1 MAVEPRQR
9 FRAMMADHSDLGIVA
24 GVVLIIIMMVVPL
37 PTLLIDLLLAVNI
50 SVALLVLMLTMNV
63 RHALQFSIFPALL
76 LVLTLFR
83 LALNVSTTRL
93 ILLNAYAGNIIQA
106 FGNFVVGGNY
116 VVGFVVFLILV
127 VIQFIVITKGAERV
141 AEVAARFTLDAM
153 PGKQMSIDADL
164 NSGLVTE
171 EEARRRRRDI
181 EREADFYGAMDGA
194 AKFVKGDAIASI
206 VITAINVLGG
216 FAIGVG
222 QRGMDVAE
230 AATRY
235 TLLSVGDGLVSQIP
249 ALLIST
255 ATGII
260 ITRAASEANMGA
272 DVTGQMMSDPKVLFV
287 AGAVLFGFGL
297 LPGMPLVPFFVL
309 GLIAS
314 ALGAVSRREAA
325 ADAVEDEP
333 SAAPPEEDH
342 RPESVLSLLHV
353 DPMELE
359 IGYGLIPLVDAEQG
373 GDMLDRVVLIRRQMA
388 LELGIVVPSIRIR
401 DNMELGPNTYVV
413 RIKGVEVGRGELM
426 PGRYL
431 AMDSG
436 ATAPVSGI
444 ETREPAFNLPAL
456 WIESEQRT
464 AAEQAG
470 YTVVDGS
477 AVLATHLT
485 EIIRTHASDLLGR
498 QETQSLLEHIKKEY
512 PAVVEELLPELLS
525 VGELQRVLQN
535 LLAEG
540 IPIRNLVVILE
551 TLADAARLHRDV
563 DVLTEA
569 VRSGLAPQISQLFA
583 DEHGVLPV
591 LTLNPALEE
600 ELREAVG
607 DDGMLAWAPDR
618 VQRFVERL
626 ASAWEAGMAR
636 GRPPV
641 LLCPPALRRVLRQV
655 VERQLPR
662 LAVLS
667 YAEVSRAVEVRAVG
681 MVSLNDAD

>member
-1 MAVEPRQR
+1 MATQPRQGLG
-9 FRAMMADHSDLGIVA
+9 ALLGQNSDIAIVL
-24 GVVLIIIMMVVPL
+24 GVVLIVLMMVIPL
-37 PTLLIDLLLAVNI
+37 PTWLIDVLLAVNI

-63 RHALQFSIFPALL
+63 KHALQFSVFPALL
-76 LVLTLFR
+76 LVVTLFR

-93 ILLNAYAGNIIQA
+93 ILLNADAGRIIDA

-116 VVGFVVFLILV
+116 VVGFIVFLILV
-127 VIQFIVITKGAERV
+127 VIQFIVITRGAERV

-164 NSGLVTE
+164 NSGIITE
-171 EEARRRRRDI
+171 DEARRRRRDI

-194 AKFVKGDAIASI
+194 AKFVKGDAIATI
-206 VITAINVLGG
+206 VVTVINILGG

-222 QRGMDVAE
+222 QRGMSLAD

-235 TLLSVGDGLVSQIP
+235 TLLTVGDGLVTQIP

-260 ITRAASEANMGA
+260 ITRAASEESLGA
-272 DVTGQMMSDPKVLFV
+272 DVTGQLMSEPKVLFI
-287 AGAVLFGFGL
+287 AATVLFGFGL
-297 LPGMPLVPFFVL
+297 VPGLPVAPFLVLALLMTTLGVL
-309 GLIAS
+309 G
-314 ALGAVSRREAA
+314 RRDAA
-325 ADAVEDEP
+325 TAVEEPEAPAAVDE
-333 SAAPPEEDH
+333 EER
-342 RPESVLSLLHV
+342 RPESVMSLLHV

-401 DNMELGPNTYVV
+401 DNMELSPDTYVV

-426 PGRYL
+426 SGKYL

-436 ATAPVSGI
+436 AAAPIQGI

-456 WIESEQRT
+456 WIDPEQRPE
-464 AAEQAG
+464 AEQAG
-470 YTVVDGS
+470 YTVVDSS

-485 EIIRTHASDLLGR
+485 EIIRRHASDLLGR
-498 QETQSLLEHIKKEY
+498 QETQSLLDQIKQEY
-512 PAVVEELLPELLS
+512 PAVVDELVPELLS
-525 VGELQRVLQN
+525 VGEIQRVLQG

-551 TLADAARLHRDV
+551 TLADAARIHRDV
-563 DVLTEA
+563 DLLIEA
-569 VRSGLAPQISQLFA
+569 VRTGLAPQISQMYA
-583 DEHGVLPV
+583 DEEGVVPV
-591 LTLNPALEE
+591 LTLNPELEE

-607 DDGMLAWAPDR
+607 DDGVFAWGPAR
-618 VQRFVERL
+618 VQLFIERL
-626 ASAWEAGMAR
+626 AAAWESGMAR

-641 LLCPPALRRVLRQV
+641 LLCPPALRRPLRQV
-655 VERQLPR
+655 TMRALPR

-667 YAEVSRAVEVRAVG
+667 YDEVAQTVEVRAVG
-681 MVSLNDAD
+681 MVSLSHAN